1 MSIYDEFN
9 QMAFEMLNDPEVA
22 FDAQLKIRTI
32 VEGAEPWE
40 PGFQD
45 QIHNVKCFY
54 YKPKNGMI
62 NGTVIQQGQKGLL
75 IQAPV
80 PEAQLITAEFI
91 DHNGKNWA
99 IKTVEEIGLQNKPIL
114 QKIIIGA

>member
-1 MSIYDEFN
+1 MSLFDEFN

-22 FDAQLKIRTI
+22 SDATLVISTI
-32 VEGAEPWE
+32 VEGANPWE

-45 QIHNVKCFY
+45 QTHNVKCFY

-80 PEAQLITAEFI
+80 PEAQLITAKFI
-91 DHNGKNWA
+91 DHTGKQWA
-99 IKTVEEIGLQNKPIL
+99 IKAVEDIVLQNKSL
-114 QKIIIGA
+114 VQKVLIGA

>member
-1 MSIYDEFN
+1 MSVYEDFYN
-9 QMAFEMLNDPEVA
+9 MAFEMLNDPEVA
-22 FDAQLKIRTI
+22 FDAKLVIRTQ
-32 VEGAEPWE
+32 VPGASPWE
-40 PGFQD
+40 PEFTEVSHD
-45 QIHNVKCFY
+45 VKCFY

-91 DHNGKNWA
+91 DHDGKKWVV
-99 IKTVEEIGLQNKPIL
+99 KTVEGIGLQNKPVI
-114 QKIIIGA
+114 QKVIIGA